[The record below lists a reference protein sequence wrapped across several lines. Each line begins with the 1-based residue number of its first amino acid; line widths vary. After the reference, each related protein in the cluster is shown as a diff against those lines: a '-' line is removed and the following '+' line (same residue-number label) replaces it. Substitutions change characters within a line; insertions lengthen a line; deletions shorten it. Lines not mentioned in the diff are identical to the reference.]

1 MHIQQKRSEHEG
13 LIISCTLSSGP
24 ALLRLRKMSDEDVEF
39 CTFEHVKTILW
50 LKQGSWIF
58 KVSSIKQNASP
69 SSLDPPIKLQPK
81 MLPICPIEDW
91 VYL

>member
-1 MHIQQKRSEHEG
+1 
-13 LIISCTLSSGP
+13 
-24 ALLRLRKMSDEDVEF
+24 MSDEDTEA

-50 LKQGSWIF
+50 LEQGSRIF
-58 KVSSIKQNASP
+58 KVSSIKQNAGP

-81 MLPICPIEDW
+81 MFPICTTEDL

>member
-1 MHIQQKRSEHEG
+1 MG
-13 LIISCTLSSGP
+13 
-24 ALLRLRKMSDEDVEF
+24 DEDAEAF
-39 CTFEHVKTILW
+39 TFKHVKTILW
-50 LKQGSWIF
+50 LEQGSRIF

-69 SSLDPPIKLQPK
+69 TSLDPPIKLQPK